1 MHSNN
6 GTLALAVWF
15 ASVGARAHAG
25 PMDGEGAAIP
35 YASPDAALVALRAA
49 PHVSERLENDWF
61 ALHDHQGHVLWSITA
76 AGNAMHPS
84 MVKRT
89 LVQRDGGVEIGM
101 SIKCGASRQAC
112 DTLVQTFQA
121 NNDRLRQRLRDTTT
135 AALPAAPAEPTPAGA
150 ADPPR

>member
-1 MHSNN
+1 MRWKN
-6 GTLALAVWF
+6 GTIALAVCC
-15 ASVGARAHAG
+15 ASVGAGAHAG

-35 YASPDAALVALRAA
+35 YASPEAALVALRAS

-61 ALHDHQGHVLWSITA
+61 ALQDHQGHVLWSITA
-76 AGNAMHPS
+76 PGNAMYPS

-121 NNDRLRQRLRDTTT
+121 SNDRLRQRLRDTTT
-135 AALPAAPAEPTPAGA
+135 AAPPSAAAQPTPTGA
-150 ADPPR
+150 ADPQR

>member
-1 MHSNN
+1 MRWKN
-6 GTLALAVWF
+6 GTIALAVCC
-15 ASVGARAHAG
+15 ASVGAGAHAG
-25 PMDGEGAAIP
+25 PMDGEGDAIP
-35 YASPDAALVALRAA
+35 YASPEAALVALRAS

-61 ALHDHQGHVLWSITA
+61 ALQDHQGHVLWSITA
-76 AGNAMHPS
+76 PGNAMHPS

-121 NNDRLRQRLRDTTT
+121 SNDRLRQRLRDTTT
-135 AALPAAPAEPTPAGA
+135 AAPPSATAQPTPTGA
-150 ADPPR
+150 ADPQR

>member
-1 MHSNN
+1 MRWKN
-6 GTLALAVWF
+6 GTIALAVWL
-15 ASVGARAHAG
+15 ASVGAGAHAG
-25 PMDGEGAAIP
+25 PMDGEGDAIP
-35 YASPDAALVALRAA
+35 YASPEAALVALRAS

-61 ALHDHQGHVLWSITA
+61 ALQDHQGHVLWSITA
-76 AGNAMHPS
+76 PGNAMHPS

-121 NNDRLRQRLRDTTT
+121 SNDRLRQRLRDTTT
-135 AALPAAPAEPTPAGA
+135 PAPPSATAQPTPNGA
-150 ADPPR
+150 ADPQR